1 MMNWNNFDN
10 QTWRERFFENG
21 GLSMVYL
28 WSENF
33 GGVMH
38 DIPKNV

>member
-1 MMNWNNFDN
+1 MINWNNFDN
-10 QTWRERFFENG
+10 QTWR
-21 GLSMVYL
+21 YL
-28 WSENF
+28 WLENF